1 VAGPQV
7 KFHYLQEKGECIMKT
22 RLTLAV
28 LLLLALFV
36 TACQPQGAPVP
47 QDPLEAV
54 KTIADKQKEV
64 KTQHMDMNM
73 ALNLKLVGLT
83 GDQAQMAAMFKNFKA
98 NLNLSG
104 DVDNDKQD
112 VALKGDLDLGALT
125 TFITQGE
132 EKLLFEVVNV
142 GDKTYVKANVGDTA
156 NEWQEQDTPLPT
168 DKESKDNPLN
178 PEMVTD
184 LLKQSSKAEKLAD
197 EKIGDV
203 DTYHYRVTLNPE
215 ALIDSIAGLAQS
227 TGAGTAVDTAQ
238 LDEAKKYLKDS
249 TLEVELWAGKQDLLL
264 RQTKVHFNLNLKD
277 LPDMPGATALIDFVF
292 TNTASKLNQPVT
304 IAAPK

>member
-1 VAGPQV
+1 
-7 KFHYLQEKGECIMKT
+7 MKT
-22 RLTLAV
+22 RLLLAV
-28 LLLLALFV
+28 VLLLALFV

-54 KTIADKQKEV
+54 KTIADKQTEV

-73 ALNLKLVGLT
+73 ALNLKLDGLT
-83 GDQAQMAAMFKNFKA
+83 GDQAQAAALFKNFKA
-98 NLNLSG
+98 NLNVAG
-104 DVDNDKQD
+104 DVDNVKQD
-112 VALKGDLDLGALT
+112 AALKGDLDLGALT

-132 EKLLFEVVNV
+132 DKLEFEVV
-142 GDKTYVKANVGDTA
+142 KTGEKMYVKANVGDTA
-156 NEWQEQDTPLPT
+156 GEWQEQDVPLPT
-168 DKESKDNPLN
+168 DTESKDNPLN
-178 PEMVTD
+178 PEMITD

-203 DTYHYRVTLNPE
+203 DTYHYKVTLNPE
-215 ALIDSIAGLAQS
+215 TLIDSLAKMAQS
-227 TGAGTAVDTAQ
+227 TGAGEAVDPTQ
-238 LDEAKKYLKDS
+238 LDEAKKFLKDS